1 MRHLSFLE
9 DSEKDVLIPLKER
22 GIWAISVISFFIEE
36 FVKEYSQA
44 IESRTRIHDKYD
56 QIYWMRFSLEYKAP
70 ELFKEEAEALT
81 MAEVEDKLINAVMDI
96 FNPIILINGKPVMIT
111 GISPF
116 TYLDLIY
123 ERHFY
128 RGI

>member
-9 DSEKDVLIPLKER
+9 DSEKDVTLSLRER
-22 GIWAISVISFFIEE
+22 GILAVYVISFFMEE

-44 IESRTRIHDKYD
+44 IESRTMIHDAYH
-56 QIYWMRFSLEYKAP
+56 QMYWLRFSLEDKVP
-70 ELFKEEAEALT
+70 ELFKEEAEDLT
-81 MAEVEDKLINAVMDI
+81 MAEVETKLINAVMDI
-96 FNPIILINGKPVMIT
+96 FNPIVLINGMPVMIT
-111 GISPF
+111 GIPPF

-128 RGI
+128 RGM